1 MIGYTFRLN
10 CSCGSTL
17 EHVTSGKVFEG
28 IDTSAIAR
36 CPACHREWQV
46 LVRLLRIGKFPDST
60 AAVRQRRHRAK
71 QNATP

>member
-28 IDTSAIAR
+28 IDTSAIAI
-36 CPACHREWQV
+36 CPACNREWQV
-46 LVRLLRIGKFPDST
+46 LVRLLRMPANP
-60 AAVRQRRHRAK
+60 AALRQRRHRAK
-71 QNATP
+71 QKATP

>member
-1 MIGYTFRLN
+1 MIGYTFSLN

-46 LVRLLRIGKFPDST
+46 LVRLLRVPQMS
-60 AAVRQRRHRAK
+60 AVRQRLHRAK
-71 QNATP
+71 QKATP